1 MWGTANAQSATY
13 THPWMQKRVAYFGD
27 SITDPKNDGSQLK
40 FWNYLQDWLSIT
52 PLVYGKSGRQ
62 WNDIPRQ
69 AEQLKQ
75 EHGDSV
81 DAIIIFIGTN
91 DYNNGVR
98 LGQWY
103 EETEEQVMYGH
114 GQPKQLTTRKRRA
127 MKMDL
132 STYRGRINIALDK
145 VKRLYPEKQIVLLT
159 PLHRAQFYRSESN
172 WQITEDYANQCGE
185 YLDAYVDVVKEAGN
199 IWALPVID
207 LNSVSGLYPMLDEH
221 ARYFHDKDT
230 DRLHPNDDGH
240 ERIARTLFYQLSALP
255 CTFR

>member
-1 MWGTANAQSATY
+1 
-13 THPWMQKRVAYFGD
+13 
-27 SITDPKNDGSQLK
+27 
-40 FWNYLQDWLSIT
+40 
-52 PLVYGKSGRQ
+52 
-62 WNDIPRQ
+62 
-69 AEQLKQ
+69 
-75 EHGDSV
+75 
-81 DAIIIFIGTN
+81 
-91 DYNNGVR
+91 
-98 LGQWY
+98 
-103 EETEEQVMYGH
+103 MYGH

-127 MKMDL
+127 MKMDP

-172 WQITEDYANQCGE
+172 WQIPEDYANQCGE
-185 YLDAYVDVVKEAGN
+185 YLDAYVSAVKEAGN
-199 IWALPVID
+199 VWALPVID